1 MRPSLEGWRVA
12 PAASYTAPSMTA
24 LPADRRW
31 LRCLGLAL
39 LLAVHALNAQAQ
51 ATASASRH
59 GPAEIA
65 RLCGQARTGQA
76 ESQFQLAWIYAHAGE
91 GQRRHD
97 WASYLL
103 RAAAAKGHA
112 AARRTLELAPWPK
125 PVLPD
130 CLAAFGT
137 RAANGGT
144 APLPAVPLVAVE
156 APPRIEYLVRLLAP
170 RYKVSPRLALAIID
184 VESKFD
190 PSAVSPKNAKGLMQ
204 LIPETAERF
213 GVRDPFD
220 ARQNIQ
226 GGLAYLRWLLA
237 YFEGNITLVAAA
249 YNAGEGAVDKHLGVP
264 PYAETRDYVQKVL
277 ARVGPGKLPFDAKA
291 TEPSPQIATLRSLA
305 LATP

>member
-1 MRPSLEGWRVA
+1 
-12 PAASYTAPSMTA
+12 MTA
-24 LPADRRW
+24 SSAGRHG
-31 LRCLGLAL
+31 LRCLGAL
-39 LLAVHALNAQAQ
+39 LLAALAALNAHAQ
-51 ATASASRH
+51 VPATRH
-59 GPAEIA
+59 GPEEIA
-65 RLCGQARTGQA
+65 RLCWQARMGQA
-76 ESQFQLAWIYAHAGE
+76 ESQFQLAWIYAHAGQ

-97 WASYLL
+97 WAAYLL
-103 RAAAAKGHA
+103 RAAASKGHA
-112 AARRTLELAPWPK
+112 AARRTLDLAPWPE
-125 PVLPD
+125 PSLPD
-130 CLAAFGT
+130 CLAAVGVKS
-137 RAANGGT
+137 AKAGM
-144 APLPAVPLVAVE
+144 ALPAVPLVAVE

-237 YFEGNITLVAAA
+237 YFEGNIALVAAA

-264 PYAETRDYVQKVL
+264 PYAETRDYVQKIL
-277 ARVGPGKLPFDAKA
+277 ARVGPGALPFDAKA
-291 TEPSPQIATLRSLA
+291 TEPSPHIATLRKLA

>member
-1 MRPSLEGWRVA
+1 MGAAV
-12 PAASYTAPSMTA
+12 PAAYTAHPMTA
-24 LPADRRW
+24 RPAHRRTIE
-31 LRCLGLAL
+31 RAVVGAL
-39 LLAVHALNAQAQ
+39 LCAAAFAAQAQ
-51 ATASASRH
+51 SAGART
-59 GPAEIA
+59 GPEAVA
-65 RLCGQARTGQA
+65 RLCLQSRLGQA
-76 ESQFQLAWIYAHAGE
+76 EAQFQLAWIYAHAPE

-97 WASYLL
+97 WASHLL
-103 RAAAAKGHA
+103 HA
-112 AARRTLELAPWPK
+112 AARQGHVAARRALDLAPWPE
-125 PVLPD
+125 PALPD
-130 CLAAFGT
+130 CLAAVGVKSAQAGV
-137 RAANGGT
+137 AAS
-144 APLPAVPLVAVE
+144 PAVPLVVVE

-170 RYKVSPRLALAIID
+170 RYRVSPRLALAIID

-190 PSAVSPKNAKGLMQ
+190 PRAVSSKNAKGLMQ

-277 ARVGPGKLPFDAKA
+277 ARVGPGALPFDAKA
-291 TEPSPQIATLRSLA
+291 TEPSPHIATLRKLA
-305 LATP
+305 LARP